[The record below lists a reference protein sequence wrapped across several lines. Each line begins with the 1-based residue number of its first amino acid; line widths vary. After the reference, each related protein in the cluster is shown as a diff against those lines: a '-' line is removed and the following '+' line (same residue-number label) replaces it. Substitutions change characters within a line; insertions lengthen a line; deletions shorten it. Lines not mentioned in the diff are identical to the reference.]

1 MALGQ
6 AVASKRE
13 KSKAQKYLEK
23 VEKLDAI
30 ITNKLIEQR
39 QWKEIALGITANMG
53 GERVQSSGSQ
63 SKMADALNKCI
74 DMEAEIDRAV
84 DKLIDCKKEVIAT
97 IEALDSP
104 SEYRLL
110 HARYIQ
116 HIELKE
122 IAEMWG
128 KEYTTITTMHGRAI
142 ANVQRIMEG
151 KRGTAHDNS

>member
-6 AVASKRE
+6 VVGSKRE
-13 KSKAQKYLEK
+13 KSKAQKYLER

-39 QWKEIALGITANMG
+39 QWKEVALGITANMD
-53 GERVQSSGSQ
+53 GERVQSSGSK
-63 SKMADALNKCI
+63 SKMADALGKCI

-84 DKLIDCKKEVIAT
+84 DNLIDTKREVIAT

-142 ANVQRIMEG
+142 ANVQRILDG
-151 KRGTAHDNS
+151 RADHA

>member
-53 GERVQSSGSQ
+53 GEKVQSSGSQ

-84 DKLIDCKKEVIAT
+84 DKLIDKKREVIAT
-97 IEALDSP
+97 IEALESP

-151 KRGTAHDNS
+151 KNNA